1 MAGSSILFCCWNCK
15 EVLSEGECQD
25 FGIGLCLLCRR
36 YNYEDTESSSDED
49 IIGGAVVPTISWGPL
64 IAAKKRSLDAEEVL
78 QNRLRQKG
86 VDGTVVARVVGA
98 AQTVAEPSLTGGG
111 GGGKGGG
118 NQKGKHRG
126 RPTCARPSWDSASSN
141 SIDSPA
147 D

>member
-1 MAGSSILFCCWNCK
+1 MAGTAFALSPVRGLFCCWNCK

-25 FGIGLCLLCRR
+25 LSIGLCLLCRR

-78 QNRLRQKG
+78 QTRLRQKG
-86 VDGTVVARVVGA
+86 ADGTV
-98 AQTVAEPSLTGGG
+98 TGGG

-126 RPTCARPSWDSASSN
+126 RPTCARPSWDSCSSN